1 MNILGVIAEFNPFH
15 NGHHYLLQTARQ
27 QCRADYTVIV
37 MSGNFTQRGEAAIYD
52 KFIRTRMALSCGAD
66 LVIEMPSAAA
76 TSSARDFAR
85 TGVGLLA
92 ASGVVRHLAFG
103 CENMD
108 LPMLNALAD
117 ILIQEPPA
125 YKAALKDAL
134 KKGESWP
141 SARSRAL
148 VGTSGLPAQKD
159 VLSHF
164 LKQPNN
170 ILALEYLMA
179 LKDSPSSGISPVPV
193 QRIHAGYHD
202 TGLDMPVCSA
212 TALRHAIFTNP
223 DTSVY
228 IRHFP
233 GEIQQ
238 DIKNILQSEI
248 PVRPDDFSQALIYRL
263 LTLSETELCSYLDM
277 DDDLVRRIKNHQN
290 SFTGFDAFCDCLCTR
305 SYTRTRISR
314 VLIHTLLGIKKDD
327 QKALI
332 RCTYAPYLRILGFRK
347 SAAPLLGYIKS
358 NSHIPMIT
366 RPVSALKQ
374 LKNPDAARLFAQ
386 DIFASDLYRNV
397 HNIKAKT
404 PGIHEFQNKII
415 IL

>member
-1 MNILGVIAEFNPFH
+1 MNIVGVIAEFNPFH

-27 QCRADYTVIV
+27 QCGADYTVIV
-37 MSGNFTQRGEAAIYD
+37 MSGNFTQRGEPAIYD

-66 LVIEMPSAAA
+66 LVIEMPVAAS

-85 TGVGLLA
+85 AGVGLLA
-92 ASGVVRHLAFG
+92 ASGVVSHLAFG

-108 LPMLNALAD
+108 LPMLNALAH
-117 ILIQEPPA
+117 ILTEEPPA
-125 YKAALKDAL
+125 YKAVLKEALKN
-134 KKGESWP
+134 GVSWP
-141 SARSRAL
+141 SARSQAL
-148 VGTSGLPAQKD
+148 IATSSLPVEND
-159 VLSHF
+159 VLADF

-179 LKDSPSSGISPVPV
+179 LADEPSSGISPVPI

-202 TGLDMPVCSA
+202 RRLDMPICSA
-212 TALRHAIFTNP
+212 TALRHAIFTNQN
-223 DTSVY
+223 TSAY
-228 IRHFP
+228 ISHFP
-233 GEIQQ
+233 EEIQQ

-248 PVRPDDFSQALIYRL
+248 PVRSDDFSQALIYRL
-263 LTLSETELCSYLDM
+263 LTLSETDLNSYLDM
-277 DDDLVRRIKNHQN
+277 DNYLSRRIKNHQN
-290 SFTGFDAFCDCLCTR
+290 SFTAFDAFGDCLSTR

-314 VLIHTLLGIKKDD
+314 VLTHTLLGIKKED

-332 RCTYAPYLRILGFRK
+332 QCCYAPYLRILGFRK
-347 SAAPLLGYIKS
+347 SAAPLLSYIKS
-358 NSHIPMIT
+358 NSRIPMIT

-374 LKNPDAARLFAQ
+374 LQNQDATRLFTL
-386 DIFASDLYRNV
+386 DIFASDLYRSI
-397 HNIKAKT
+397 HNIKART